1 MHDALFPLAAEAF
14 KGLACCSL
22 FLGALGKGANTDEA
36 VEIVE
41 SARLLSKS
49 MFKALFDDAL
59 VKQEKFL
66 FLTKSFMAVR
76 VDGEE
81 VSS

>member
-1 MHDALFPLAAEAF
+1 LTQCPSEKWVKATD
-14 KGLACCSL
+14 
-22 FLGALGKGANTDEA
+22 TDEA

-59 VKQEKFL
+59 IKQEKFL
-66 FLTKSFMAVR
+66 FLTKSFMGVR
-76 VDGEE
+76 MHGDEA
-81 VSS
+81 SS